1 MKVYV
6 LRYEYAHHGENFT
19 RGVHMTHK
27 GALLDQCVILL
38 EILMDMDWDE
48 EDEKEIKIINNI
60 IEKDD
65 PITVDELIQHINVL
79 ERLADNAEV
88 YTEIE
93 AFTLQP

>member
-6 LRYEYAHHGENFT
+6 LRYEFAHHGEDFT
-19 RGVHMTHK
+19 RSVHMTHK
-27 GALLDQCVILL
+27 GVLMEQCVYLL

-48 EDEKEIKIINNI
+48 EGEKEMKIINNI

-65 PITVDELIQHINVL
+65 PITVGELIQHINVL
-79 ERLADNAEV
+79 ERYADNVEL

-93 AFTLQP
+93 EFYLQP